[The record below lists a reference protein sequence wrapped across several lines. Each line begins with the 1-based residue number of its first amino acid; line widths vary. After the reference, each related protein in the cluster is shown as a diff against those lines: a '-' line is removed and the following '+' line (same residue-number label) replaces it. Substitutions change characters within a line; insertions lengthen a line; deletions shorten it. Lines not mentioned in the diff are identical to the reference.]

1 MVRTISATEAKVNFG
16 AVARRVV
23 EDDEPVVVANH
34 GQPTVAI
41 IPAERL
47 DRLNEL
53 EEQEKRR
60 IALERIRRVQESV
73 SARNRDLTPEQA
85 DAIAEE
91 LVDDAVNALFEK
103 GIVRYA
109 E

>member
-23 EDDEPVVVANH
+23 EDAEPVVVANH
-34 GQPTVAI
+34 GQRTVAI
-41 IPAERL
+41 IPAEQL

-53 EEQEKRR
+53 EAQEKRR
-60 IALERIRRVQESV
+60 NALERIRLVQESV

-91 LVDDAVNALFEK
+91 LVDTAVNALFEK
-103 GIVRYA
+103 GIVRYG